1 MFSDKTRNIR
11 QTLSYKT
18 YSGSRGDEGNMMKL
32 LFILVGTLLLS
43 DVLQGSLAGFDYA
56 NVVAMTDYLWAS
68 VLAVVITPWV
78 NTQFD

>member
-1 MFSDKTRNIR
+1 
-11 QTLSYKT
+11 
-18 YSGSRGDEGNMMKL
+18 MMKL